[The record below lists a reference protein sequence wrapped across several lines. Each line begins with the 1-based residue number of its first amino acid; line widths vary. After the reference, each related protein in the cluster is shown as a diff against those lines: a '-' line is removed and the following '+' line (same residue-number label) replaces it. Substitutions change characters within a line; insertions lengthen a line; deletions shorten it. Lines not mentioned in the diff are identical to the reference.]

1 MPIRAISLDLF
12 DTLVDI
18 HMERL
23 PLVEIGGRRIPSTYG
38 LLHDAS
44 VHWHGLDFETF
55 AAALGKVDSDFR
67 DALRYEHREVA
78 TLDRFR
84 SFARSIGQRGDDL
97 AHALTEAHMGE
108 LRRHLTFHPH
118 HAAVLERLRG
128 RVRLAV
134 CSNFSHSDTAR
145 AVLADAGLLTHF
157 DGVVISMDVGIR
169 KPRPEIFRATLESL
183 GTAPEE
189 TLHVGDNLEADVAGA
204 AALGIRTAWITRR
217 VGNPDAAIEAYSG
230 VRPSHAIADL
240 AELESVIDLAA
251 GAA

>member
-1 MPIRAISLDLF
+1 MPLRAISLDLF

-38 LLHDAS
+38 LLHAAS
-44 VHWHGLDFETF
+44 VHWHGLDFEAF
-55 AAALGKVDSDFR
+55 AAALGKVDREFR
-67 DALRYEHREVA
+67 DTLQSEHREVA

-84 SFARSIGQRGDDL
+84 AFGRSIGQRTEDM
-97 AHALTEAHMGE
+97 AASLTEAHMAE

-118 HAAVLERLRG
+118 HAGVLARLRG

-134 CSNFSHSDTAR
+134 CSNFSHTDTAR

-157 DGVVISMDVGIR
+157 DAVVISMDVGIR
-169 KPRPEIFRATLESL
+169 KPRPEIFRAALESL

-204 AALGIRTAWITRR
+204 AALGMRTGWITRR

-230 VRPSHAIADL
+230 PRPSHAIADL
-240 AELESVIDLAA
+240 AELEKLISS
-251 GAA
+251 

>member
-1 MPIRAISLDLF
+1 MD
-12 DTLVDI
+12 
-18 HMERL
+18 RL

-55 AAALGKVDSDFR
+55 AAELGKVDQDFR
-67 DALRYEHREVA
+67 AALRHEHREVA
-78 TLDRFR
+78 TLERFR
-84 SFARSIGQRGDDL
+84 TFARRIGQPGDDL
-97 AHALTEAHMGE
+97 PRALTDAHMGE

-134 CSNFSHSDTAR
+134 CSNFSHSETAR

-169 KPRPEIFRATLESL
+169 KPRPEIFHAALESL
-183 GTAPEE
+183 GASPEE

-204 AALGIRTAWITRR
+204 AALGMRTVWITRR
-217 VGNPDAAIEAYSG
+217 VGDPDAAIEAYG
-230 VRPSHAIADL
+230 GARPSHAITDL
-240 AELESVIDLAA
+240 AELEGLIGS
-251 GAA
+251 